1 MTGWLRGLALDF
13 SPLRDSRDFRLLML
27 GELVSALGT
36 QVAMVALPY
45 QVYVLSHSAALVGL
59 LGAFELGPMIVA
71 SLFGG
76 AIADR
81 LDRRRVLFVAQ
92 LGIIVSASLLAAI
105 TLAARPPVLV
115 ILLLGGL
122 LAGSAS
128 LDSVTRAAIVPRVV
142 PPGRL
147 RSALAF
153 NYGSYQLAGIVGPA
167 MGGIVIAALG
177 VGAGYLIDA
186 ATCLAMAVVALA
198 LSAQPPAAEHSH
210 PPILRSI
217 ADGLR
222 FVRREQALAG
232 SFAIDLV
239 AMTFGWPRAM
249 LPVLSL
255 TVYHAGARG
264 TGLLFAALAVGG
276 TVAVLSAGWIERA
289 RRLGRIVIGVVVLW
303 GIAIAGLGLAR
314 SLVPAM
320 LLLALA
326 GYADAISAVCRST
339 INQTVTP
346 DGLRGRMSAV
356 YSLVVTGGPRLG
368 DVESGLVAGLTSA
381 TTSVLT
387 GGLACI
393 LGAVVIVVGFPAL
406 ARFDAQTQPSAETQN
421 TT

>member
-13 SPLRDSRDFRLLML
+13 SPLRDSGDFRLLML
-27 GELVSALGT
+27 GELISALGT

-59 LGAFELGPMIVA
+59 LGAFELGPMIIA

-92 LGIIVSASLLAAI
+92 LGIIASASLLAAI

-142 PPGRL
+142 APGRL

-186 ATCLAMAVVALA
+186 ASCLAMAVVALA
-198 LSAQPPAAEHSH
+198 LSAQPPPTEHSRT
-210 PPILRSI
+210 PILRSI

-289 RRLGRIVIGVVVLW
+289 RRLGRVVIGVVVLW
-303 GIAIAGLGLAR
+303 GTAIAGLGLAR
-314 SLVPAM
+314 SLAPAM
-320 LLLALA
+320 LLLGLA

-368 DVESGLVAGLTSA
+368 DVESGLVAGLSSA

-393 LGAVVIVVGFPAL
+393 LGAVAIVVGFPAL
-406 ARFDAQTQPSAETQN
+406 ARFDAQTQPSAETHD